1 MGVLLGRDTRVLV
14 QGLGREGAFHTAR
27 MKEYGTQVVAA
38 TKPGKG
44 GTTQDGIP
52 LFDTVARAVDTT
64 GANASI
70 IFVPAA
76 YARDAM
82 LEAIDA
88 GLALVIAI
96 TEGIP
101 VRDML
106 TVVAVLE
113 QSTSTLI
120 GPNCPGAITPG
131 ACKMGIMPAENF
143 SPGGVGFVSRSG
155 TLTYEIADLLTKAG
169 LGQSTCLGI
178 GGDPVIGLPT
188 PDAVR
193 LLNEDDDTEAI
204 VIVGEIGGSAEEE
217 AAEFLA
223 AEASRGRSK
232 PVVGFIAGLTAPPG
246 RRMGHAGAIISGG
259 KGTAAEKMAALTAA
273 GIRVVESPADIGKAV
288 QEMLGR
294 AAGS

>member
-1 MGVLLGRDTRVLV
+1 
-14 QGLGREGAFHTAR
+14 
-27 MKEYGTQVVAA
+27 MKEYGTQVVGA

-52 LFDTVARAVDTT
+52 LFDTVARAVDAT
-64 GANASI
+64 GAHASI

-76 YARDAM
+76 HARDAM

-178 GGDPVIGLPT
+178 GGDPVIGMPT

-193 LLNEDDDTEAI
+193 LLNEDDETEAI
-204 VIVGEIGGSAEEE
+204 VIVGEIGGSAEER
-217 AAEFLA
+217 AAEYMRAF
-223 AEASRGRSK
+223 GKK
-232 PVVGFIAGLTAPPG
+232 PAVAFIAGRSAPPG
-246 RRMGHAGAIISGG
+246 KRMGHAGAIVSGNQ
-259 KGTAAEKMAALTAA
+259 GTAESKVRAFEDA
-273 GIRVVESPADIGKAV
+273 GIRVANAPSEIPQLVKDV
-288 QEMLGR
+288 LTGR
-294 AAGS
+294 